1 MLSFGEWVQ
10 QRRGALGLTRPDL
23 ARNVGCAPVTIKK
36 IERDERRPSQ
46 QIAALLAEH
55 LLIPDADRDAFMR
68 MARGEFVAA
77 PISSRDLVSLPAFLR
92 AGERAKER
100 DETPFVTREAELG
113 QLDAHLDAAFAGKGR
128 VVFITG
134 EAGNG
139 KTRLAQEF
147 VRRAQANHAQLVV
160 AHGNCSAHTGI
171 GDPYLPFREILALLA
186 GDVEARWAAGTV
198 SASYAQRLW
207 HLVPQT
213 IEALLDAGPDL
224 VDIFMPGPALVTRAE
239 AAAPRAADLLARLK
253 GLVARH
259 ESRQSQA
266 HLQQGALFS
275 QYTRVLQTLAR
286 QNPLLLVI
294 DDLQWADAG
303 SISLLF
309 HLGRHLEGH
318 RILVAGLYRPSDIG
332 LGRDGERHPLEPAVN
347 ELQRLSGN
355 IHIVLS
361 EADGRAFV
369 EALVD
374 TEPNRLD
381 QAFCD
386 ALYAQTGGHPLFTV
400 EMLRGLQA
408 RGDLVQDEAGRWT
421 KGGVL
426 DWKKLPARIEGVIQ
440 ERIGRLPADAREM
453 LKVASV
459 EGEVFK
465 AEVVARVQGLDE
477 REVLGSL
484 GETLDR
490 QHRLVKVWENQ
501 QIGTKQVTHYRFRHI
516 LFQQYLDDNLHA
528 AERVYYHRAVGNEL
542 EALYGERADRIAPD
556 LARHFAIAGDEGR
569 ALDYFIQAGDRAMAA
584 QANVEAAAHYS
595 QGVAIARQREMS
607 TEQRAHLYIRLG
619 RALELNSEFERAL
632 TIYKEMEGEA
642 GQRGDEHLALA
653 ALMAQVTLYAT
664 FTPVY
669 DPERAETLAQE
680 ALALARRLGD
690 EAAEA
695 KILWALLF
703 VYLITN
709 RREQAVASG
718 ERSLALAR
726 RLDLREQMAYTLN
739 DLGSHCYLVGGPLEK
754 AVAALREASE
764 LWRELDNRPM
774 LANSLAGAAL
784 VHMYAGKF
792 SESLAFSDEALAMSR
807 AIDNVWGQSYSRFRT
822 GYIYWERGEP
832 DQAIAVME
840 ACIDAGER
848 SGFTASQVAARA
860 DLADV
865 YGHLGAM
872 ERGMAVAQRALE
884 IAETK
889 APPFRLYALAV
900 LAQLYLWQDGLTEAA
915 AVIAEGE
922 QNPFAA
928 GWPLHY
934 LPVRLAAAELALRR
948 GECERA
954 RALSAGLRADIQR
967 SGAAMYMPKTLSI
980 QGQALLGLERQEG
993 ARACLEEAAT
1003 AAKAMGARASLWP
1016 ILFAL
1021 SQAVDDQGAAQMLR
1035 QQAGEIV
1042 TTIAGRAP
1050 SPELRQSF
1058 IHRADIRLVLESVL
1072 ES

>member
-1 MLSFGEWVQ
+1 
-10 QRRGALGLTRPDL
+10 
-23 ARNVGCAPVTIKK
+23 VGCSPVTIKK

-46 QIAALLAEH
+46 QIAALLADH

-68 MARGEFVAA
+68 MARGEFVATA
-77 PISSRDLVSLPAFLR
+77 ISSRDLVSLPAFLR
-92 AGERAKER
+92 ADDRPQPR
-100 DETPFVTREAELG
+100 DETPFVTREKELD
-113 QLDAHLDAAFAGKGR
+113 QLNAHLDAAFAGKGR

-160 AHGNCSAHTGI
+160 ANGNCSAHTGI
-171 GDPYLPFREILALLA
+171 GDPYLPFREMLALLA
-186 GDVEARWAAGTV
+186 GDVEARSAAGTV
-198 SASYAQRLW
+198 SQRYAQRLW

-213 IEALLDAGPDL
+213 IEALVDAGPDL
-224 VDIFMPGPALVTRAE
+224 VDIFMPGPVLVTRAE
-239 AAAPRAADLLARLK
+239 AAAPRAADLLARLQA
-253 GLVARH
+253 LVTRH
-259 ESRQSQA
+259 ESSQSQA

-303 SISLLF
+303 SINLLF

-332 LGRDGERHPLEPAVN
+332 LGRDGERHPLEPVVN
-347 ELQRLSGN
+347 ELQRQSGN
-355 IHIVLS
+355 IRIVLS
-361 EADGRAFV
+361 EADGRQFV

-374 TEPNRLD
+374 TEPNHLD
-381 QAFCD
+381 QAFRD
-386 ALYAQTGGHPLFTV
+386 ALYEQTGGHPLFTV

-408 RGDLVQDEAGRWT
+408 RGDLFQDEEGQWT
-421 KGGVL
+421 KGAVL
-426 DWKKLPARIEGVIQ
+426 DWRKLPARIEGVIQ
-440 ERIGRLPADAREM
+440 ERIGRLPADVRDM

-459 EGEVFK
+459 EGEVFS
-465 AEVVARVQGLDE
+465 AEVVARVQGVSE
-477 REVLGSL
+477 REVLGPL

-490 QHRLVKVWENQ
+490 QHRLVKVWDTQ
-501 QIGTKQVTHYRFRHI
+501 QIGSKQVTHYRFRHI
-516 LFQQYLDDNLHA
+516 LFQQYLDDSLHE
-528 AERVYYHRAVGNEL
+528 AERVFYHRAVGNEL
-542 EALYGERADRIAPD
+542 ESLYGERADKIAPR
-556 LARHFAIAGDEGR
+556 LARHFAIAGDGRR

-584 QANVEAAAHYS
+584 QANVEAVAHYS
-595 QGVAIARQREMS
+595 QGALIARQREMS
-607 TEQRAHLYIRLG
+607 TEQRAHLYVRLG
-619 RALELNSEFERAL
+619 RSLELNSEFDRAL
-632 TIYKEMEGEA
+632 TIYQEMEAEA
-642 GQRGDEHLALA
+642 SQRGDEPLALA

-669 DPERAETLAQE
+669 DPERAETLAHE
-680 ALALARRLGD
+680 ALALARHLGD

-695 KILWALLF
+695 KILWTLLF

-709 RREQAVASG
+709 RIDQAVASG

-739 DLGSHCYLVGGPLEK
+739 DLGSHCYLVGGPLDK
-754 AVAALREASE
+754 AIAALHEASA

-774 LANSLAGAAL
+774 LANSRAGAAL

-792 SESLAFSDEALAMSR
+792 SESLAFSDEALAMSQ
-807 AIDNVWGQSYSRFRT
+807 AIDNLWGQSYSRFRT

-832 DQAIAVME
+832 DKAIAVME

-865 YGHLGAM
+865 YGHLGAI
-872 ERGMAVAQRALE
+872 ERGIGVAQLAGE

-889 APPFRLYALAV
+889 APPFRPYALAV
-900 LAQLYLWQDGLTEAA
+900 LAQLYLWQDRLAEAA
-915 AVIAEGE
+915 AVIGEGE
-922 QNPFAA
+922 QDPYTA

-934 LPVRLAAAELALRR
+934 LPVRLVAGELARRR
-948 GECERA
+948 GEFERTL
-954 RALSAGLRADIQR
+954 ALSGGLLADLHHI
-967 SGAAMYMPKTLSI
+967 GAAMFIPTTLYL
-980 QGQALLGLERQEG
+980 QGQALLGLKRQEAG
-993 ARACLEEAAT
+993 RSCLQEAAT
-1003 AAKAMGARASLWP
+1003 GAKAMGARASLWP
-1016 ILFAL
+1016 ILFTL
-1021 SQAVDDQGAAQMLR
+1021 SQLADDATEAEALR
-1035 QQAGEIV
+1035 QEAREIV
-1042 TTIAGRAP
+1042 TAIAQHAP

-1058 IHRADIRLVLESVL
+1058 LKLVDVRAVLES
-1072 ES
+1072 